1 MPLLAQWANML
12 DENVVDSFYNINRD
26 GLTFQAL
33 GRPTMK
39 IWALPEAMATGFI
52 FFGLTSHVGC
62 FDVVQLCSAI
72 INL

>member
-1 MPLLAQWANML
+1 ML
-12 DENVVDSFYNINRD
+12 DENVVDSFYSINRD

-33 GRPTMK
+33 ERPTMK

-52 FFGLTSHVGC
+52 VFLGLTSHVCC